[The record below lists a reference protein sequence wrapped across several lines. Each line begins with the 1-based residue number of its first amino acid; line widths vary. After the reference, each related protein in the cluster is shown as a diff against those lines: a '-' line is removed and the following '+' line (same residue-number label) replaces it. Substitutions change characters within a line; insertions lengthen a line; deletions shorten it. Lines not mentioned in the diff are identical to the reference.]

1 MIFLLFL
8 KEPLMIFQLYHTC
21 EYSDDNCIFYTT
33 FSKFLIVDTKWKDKM
48 ERPAPEQ
55 APES

>member
-1 MIFLLFL
+1 
-8 KEPLMIFQLYHTC
+8 MIFQLYHTC

-33 FSKFLIVDTKWKDKM
+33 FSEFLIVDTKWKDKM